1 MTLPSSGA
9 ISINS
14 LVGEYGGSAPHSMS
28 EYYRGGGLVA
38 NHSNN
43 GNVPTSGTISLSNF
57 YGQNNT
63 APYDNT
69 YTINGGGPATRGVIL
84 GSGVNYGWCSS
95 ASGGYGGQAYGNAG
109 SATDTSAQFGTN
121 STKRM
126 LTGAVGY
133 SSTDSKSNTTYG
145 IELFFGTD
153 RNSNL
158 TSGTT
163 GYPVSQSSTPV
174 FNELA
179 GNKLKVGGT
188 QYVVFPSPF
197 TSSSNGISMVVQ
209 GTGPNANSSLMNGYY
224 SHRVRITSNHSSS
237 GSTAIGS
244 GIQSTFN
251 SSGLNIQITT

>member
-63 APYDNT
+63 APVDNT

-84 GSGVNYGWCSS
+84 GSGSNFGWCAS
-95 ASGGYGGQAYGNAG
+95 APGGYAGSAYGNTG
-109 SATDTSAQFGTN
+109 SGTDTSAQLANNT
-121 STKRM
+121 TKRM

-133 SSTDSKSNTTYG
+133 TATDSKGTTTYG

-153 RNSNL
+153 QNTNL

-163 GYPVSQSSTPV
+163 GYPQGSISTTQ
-174 FNELA
+174 NELA

-188 QYVVFPSPF
+188 QFVAFPSSVNSF
-197 TSSSNGISMVVQ
+197 STNGISGINA
-209 GTGPNANSSLMNGYY
+209 GTNAGDSAKMNGYY
-224 SHRVRITSNHSSS
+224 SHRITINSNHSSS

-244 GIQSTFN
+244 GITSTFN
-251 SSGLNIQITT
+251 GNGINIQITT